1 MCLAIPMRIVR
12 IDGFSART
20 EARGVERD
28 VSLLM
33 LYGEDVREGDFVK
46 VHLGHAVEKMT
57 PEEAKAAWDV
67 YDEMLAA
74 GTR

>member
-1 MCLAIPMRIVR
+1 MCLAIPMRIIR
-12 IDGFSART
+12 IDGLSART

-33 LYGEDVREGDFVK
+33 LHGEDIQEGDFVK

-57 PEEAKAAWDV
+57 AEEAQAAWDV

-74 GTR
+74 GPR